1 MGKKFWIAFPVT
13 FILLYFL
20 EFVLNAIILGD
31 FYNNHREG
39 FLSDEASLPRMWL
52 MAVGFLIWAFLWT
65 YFFHRFATK
74 KNIANGIKHGVSYM
88 IFLFVP
94 LGFINYSILAIN
106 GLCYI
111 WWTVGAVIEGVIIG
125 AVMGAI
131 MKEAPGA

>member
-20 EFVLNAIILGD
+20 EFVYNALILSG

-39 FLSDEASLPRMWL
+39 FLSDEVSQTRMGW

-74 KNIANGIKHGVSYM
+74 KNVANGIRHGVSYM

-94 LGFINYSILAIN
+94 LSFINYSVLSIS
-106 GLCYI
+106 GWCYF
-111 WWTVGAVIEGVIIG
+111 WWAVGAIIEGAIIG

-131 MKEAPGA
+131 MKEKTEV